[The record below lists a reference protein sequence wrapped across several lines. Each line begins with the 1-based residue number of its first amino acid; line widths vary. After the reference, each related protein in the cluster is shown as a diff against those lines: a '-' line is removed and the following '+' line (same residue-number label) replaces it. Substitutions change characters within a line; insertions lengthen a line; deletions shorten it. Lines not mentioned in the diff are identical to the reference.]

1 MIAINGRF
9 LTQRVTGSQRY
20 GYEVT
25 RRLISRRITEQIMV
39 FVPPHEIA
47 IPGEF
52 LEVTKQIGR
61 LSGHLWEQLELGA
74 SSNACG
80 GVLWSPVNVGPIVA
94 RRHVV
99 TIHDLSAIQ
108 FPEWVGRRFHLWY
121 SFLLPRIASSARHI
135 ITDSEHS
142 KVMIA
147 EVLKVPEEKISV
159 VYLAADRRFAVA
171 GSYEVSLLRKKYE
184 LPQDFILTL
193 GSLEPRKNVERV
205 VSAWLKL
212 DRRSRLPLV
221 IAGGLGSQRVFG
233 DYNLEA
239 LRRHKDIL
247 LLGYVPEADL
257 PALYSAATV
266 FVYVS
271 LLEGFGLPPLE
282 AMSCGTP
289 VITSNTTSLPEVVG
303 DAAVTVNPKD
313 VEAIAE
319 SMHRMLSD
327 GGLRIEMRDRGF
339 DRARLFSWDETS
351 EEVLQILQRVAS
363 N

>member
-1 MIAINGRF
+1 MIKVNGRF

-20 GYEVT
+20 AHEVT
-25 RRLISRRITEQIMV
+25 RRLVSLLGKEEMQV
-39 FVPPHEIA
+39 FVPRHKGPVPEDFV
-47 IPGEF
+47 G
-52 LEVTKQIGR
+52 VTQSIGR
-61 LSGHLWEQLELGA
+61 LRGHLWEQLELGLRA
-74 SSNACG
+74 NRDG
-80 GVLWSPVNVGPIVA
+80 GVLWSPVNVGPVVA

-108 FPEWVGRRFHLWY
+108 FPEWVGKKFHAWY
-121 SFLLPRIASSARHI
+121 SFLLPRLAASAEHV
-135 ITDSEHS
+135 ITDSEYS
-142 KVMIA
+142 RAMIV
-147 EVLKVPEEKISV
+147 ETLGVPEEKVSAI
-159 VYLAADRRFAVA
+159 YLAAEPKFTAAGRNEVA
-171 GSYEVSLLRKKYE
+171 RLRGRYG
-184 LPQDFILTL
+184 LPESFVLTL
-193 GSLEPRKNVERV
+193 GSLEPRKNLSRV
-205 VSAWLKL
+205 VSAWLEL
-212 DRRSRLPLV
+212 DRSSRLPLV
-221 IAGGLGSQRVFG
+221 IAGGLGDQKIFG
-233 DYNLEA
+233 DYDVAA
-239 LRRHKDIL
+239 LRRHEDVL
-247 LLGYVPEADL
+247 LTGYVPEDDL

-319 SMHRMLSD
+319 SMQRMLSD

-351 EEVLQILQRVAS
+351 EDVLQILQRVAS